1 MMKRIS
7 IISIFMILFAIQSL
21 AWERVSTQLDIA
33 NNADPNKAV
42 VYDLWK
48 SFVEAHNDSTTDFP
62 QWNDADKIKWKC
74 PDLISSEGYINADI
88 YRYLNKVLEITPQGD
103 AYVIRSMFYTP
114 YTDYSDVFVLALVNH
129 IAKKNESGEFKL
141 YNWQD
146 YYTRDWQRKS
156 VGSIDYCYYP
166 DYSFNED
173 KAQEANALIEMF
185 RTKLKAEIPQHITYF
200 IARNLDDEYRLKG
213 YDYVV
218 GMGDQMGNTG
228 GSTDR
233 RNKIIYGDA
242 AHGEIYH
249 HELARLLR
257 LSYPDMHFLL
267 NQGIAEYV
275 NSTQVQFG
283 LPVRQHFA
291 RMKDWLDANPQED
304 ISNLDSPFYSMD
316 NQTAPAYQVGMVI
329 CHELYKHGGYEALVR
344 AIKAGDDDVM
354 FYAFLKKEIG
364 IDQKDFNQWMRKQIA
379 KYTTQDIPPL
389 R

>member
-1 MMKRIS
+1 MTTEVNIES
-7 IISIFMILFAIQSL
+7 
-21 AWERVSTQLDIA
+21 
-33 NNADPNKAV
+33 NADQNKV
-42 VYDLWK
+42 VIYNLWK
-48 SFVEAHNDSTTDFP
+48 SFVEAHNDSTSNFP
-62 QWNDADKIKWKC
+62 QWNNADKLRWKQ

-88 YRYLNKVLEITPQGD
+88 YRYLNKVLEITPQSD

-129 IAKKNESGEFKL
+129 IAKKDESGEFKL

-146 YYTRDWQRKS
+146 YYSRDWQRKS

-166 DYSFNED
+166 GYSFNED
-173 KAQEANALIEMF
+173 KAQEANALIDLF

-228 GSTDR
+228 GSIDR

-267 NQGIAEYV
+267 NQGLAEYV
-275 NSTQVQFG
+275 NSTQMQFG

-316 NQTAPAYQVGMVI
+316 NQTAPAYQVGMVV
-329 CHELYKHGGYEALVR
+329 CNELYKNGGYEALVR
-344 AIKAGDDDVM
+344 AMKAGEDDAV

-364 IDQKDFNQWMRKQIA
+364 IGQQDFNKWMRSKIA
-379 KYTTQDIPPL
+379 KYSTEDITPL
-389 R
+389 K

>member
-1 MMKRIS
+1 MRLF
-7 IISIFMILFAIQSL
+7 IITLTFLLLVLNAS
-21 AWERVSTQLDIA
+21 AWERVTTEVNIES
-33 NNADPNKAV
+33 NADQNKV
-42 VYDLWK
+42 VIYNLWK
-48 SFVEAHNDSTTDFP
+48 SFVEAHNDSTSNFP
-62 QWNDADKIKWKC
+62 QWNNADKLRWKQ

-88 YRYLNKVLEITPQGD
+88 YRYLNKVLEITPQSD

-129 IAKKNESGEFKL
+129 IAKKDESGEFKL

-146 YYTRDWQRKS
+146 YYSRDWQRKS

-166 DYSFNED
+166 GYSFNED
-173 KAQEANALIEMF
+173 KAQEANALIDLF

-228 GSTDR
+228 GSIDR

-267 NQGIAEYV
+267 NQGLAEYV
-275 NSTQVQFG
+275 NSTQMQFG

-316 NQTAPAYQVGMVI
+316 NQTAPAYQVGMVV
-329 CHELYKHGGYEALVR
+329 CNELYKNGGYEALVR
-344 AIKAGDDDVM
+344 AMKAGEDDAV
-354 FYAFLKKEIG
+354 FYAFHKKEIG
-364 IDQKDFNQWMRKQIA
+364 IGQQDFNKWMRSKIA
-379 KYTTQDIPPL
+379 KYSTEDITPL
-389 R
+389 K

>member
-1 MMKRIS
+1 MRFF
-7 IISIFMILFAIQSL
+7 IITLTALLLAFNAS
-21 AWERVSTQLDIA
+21 AWEQVTTEVYIE
-33 NNADPNKAV
+33 NNADPNKV
-42 VYDLWK
+42 VIYNLWK
-48 SFVEAHNDSTTDFP
+48 SYVEDHKDSTSVFP
-62 QWNDADKIKWKC
+62 QWNNADKLRWKQ

-129 IAKKNESGEFKL
+129 IAKKDESGEFKL

-156 VGSIDYCYYP
+156 VGPIDYCYYP
-166 DYSFNED
+166 GYSFDED
-173 KAQEANALIEMF
+173 KAKEANALIEMF

-200 IARNLDDEYRLKG
+200 ITRNLDDEYRLKG

-233 RNKIIYGDA
+233 INHIIYGDA

-267 NQGIAEYV
+267 NQGISEYV
-275 NSTQVQFG
+275 NSMQMQFG

-291 RMKDWLDANPQED
+291 RMRDWLNAHPQED

-329 CHELYKHGGYEALVR
+329 CNELYKNGGYEALVR
-344 AIKAGDDDVM
+344 AMKAGEDDAV

-364 IDQKDFNQWMRKQIA
+364 IGQQGFNKWMRNKIA
-379 KYTTQDIPPL
+379 KYSTEDITPL
-389 R
+389 K

>member
-1 MMKRIS
+1 MRLF
-7 IISIFMILFAIQSL
+7 IITLTFLLLVLNAS
-21 AWERVSTQLDIA
+21 AWERVTTEVNIES
-33 NNADPNKAV
+33 NADQNKV
-42 VYDLWK
+42 VIYNLWK
-48 SFVEAHNDSTTDFP
+48 SFVEAHNDSTSNFP
-62 QWNDADKIKWKC
+62 QWNNADKLRWKQ

-88 YRYLNKVLEITPQGD
+88 YRYLNKVLEITPQSD

-129 IAKKNESGEFKL
+129 IAKKDDSGEFKL

-146 YYTRDWQRKS
+146 YYSRDWQRKS

-166 DYSFNED
+166 GYSFNED
-173 KAQEANALIEMF
+173 KAQEANALIDLF

-228 GSTDR
+228 GSIDR
-233 RNKIIYGDA
+233 RNKIIYGDV

-267 NQGIAEYV
+267 NQGLAEYV
-275 NSTQVQFG
+275 NSTQMQFG

-316 NQTAPAYQVGMVI
+316 NQTAPAYQVGMVV
-329 CHELYKHGGYEALVR
+329 CNELYKNGGYEALVR
-344 AIKAGDDDVM
+344 AMKAGEDDAV

-364 IDQKDFNQWMRKQIA
+364 IGQQDFNKWMRSKIA
-379 KYTTQDIPPL
+379 KYSTEDITPL
-389 R
+389 K